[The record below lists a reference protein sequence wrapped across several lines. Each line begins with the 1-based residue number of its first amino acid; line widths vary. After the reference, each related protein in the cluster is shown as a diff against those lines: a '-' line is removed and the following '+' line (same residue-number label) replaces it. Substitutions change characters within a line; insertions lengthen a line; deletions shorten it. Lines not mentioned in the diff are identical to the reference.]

1 MDYAESNHSKGRELF
16 TDAISNQEEL
26 EDEANKGN
34 EADSEPDDSLEDAST
49 N

>member
-1 MDYAESNHSKGRELF
+1 MLKATIQRVENYF